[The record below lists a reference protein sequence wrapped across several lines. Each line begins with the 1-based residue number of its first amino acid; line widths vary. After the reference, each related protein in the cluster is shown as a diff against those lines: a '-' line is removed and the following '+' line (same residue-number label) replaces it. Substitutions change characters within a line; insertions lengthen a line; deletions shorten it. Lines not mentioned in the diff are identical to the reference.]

1 MSSTIMDETNI
12 NRALMRISHEIIE
25 KNETD
30 KDLCIIGI
38 KSRGIALGKIIFDNL
53 ISLGAE
59 ANFGSIDITHYRD
72 DLTDEIEADVQE
84 TDINFDVSGKT
95 VILVD
100 DVIFT
105 GRTTRAAIDA
115 LLALGRPSKIQLAV
129 LVDRGHREFP
139 IRPDYVGKNIP
150 TSRSEVVKVSIPPYD
165 NDTNVKII
173 HNN

>member
-1 MSSTIMDETNI
+1 MNSAIMDETNI
-12 NRALMRISHEIIE
+12 KRALMRISHEIIE

-30 KDLCIIGI
+30 KDLCIVGI
-38 KSRGIALGKIIFDNL
+38 KSRGISLGKIIFENL
-53 ISLGAE
+53 LSLGAD
-59 ANFGSIDITHYRD
+59 AKFGSIDITHYRD
-72 DLTDEIEADVQE
+72 DLNAKSDADVAD
-84 TDINFDVSGKT
+84 TDIDFDINGKT

-115 LLALGRPSKIQLAV
+115 VLALGRPSKIQLAV

-150 TSRSEVVKVSIPPYD
+150 TSRSEIVKVSIPPYD
-165 NDTNVKII
+165 FDTDVKIL
-173 HNN
+173 HNS

>member
-1 MSSTIMDETNI
+1 MDETNI
-12 NRALMRISHEIIE
+12 KRALIRISHEIIE
-25 KNETD
+25 RNETD
-30 KDLCIIGI
+30 KNLCVIGI
-38 KSRGIALGKIIFDNL
+38 KSRGIALGKIIYDNL
-53 ISLGAE
+53 VSLGAD
-59 ANFGSIDITHYRD
+59 AKFGSLDITHYRD
-72 DLTDEIEADVQE
+72 DINDEVKTSLQE
-84 TDINFDVSGKT
+84 TDISFDLNSKT

-115 LLALGRPSKIQLAV
+115 LLALGRPAKIQLAV

-150 TSRSEVVKVSIPPYD
+150 TSRAEIVKVSIPPFD
-165 NDTNVKII
+165 EETNVKIF

>member
-1 MSSTIMDETNI
+1 MYSSIMDETNI
-12 NRALMRISHEIIE
+12 KRALMRISHEIIE

-38 KSRGIALGKIIFDNL
+38 KSRGISLGKFIYNNL
-53 ISLGAE
+53 ISLGAD
-59 ANFGSIDITHYRD
+59 ANFGSLDITHYRD
-72 DLTDEIEADVQE
+72 DINDEIKTNMQE
-84 TDINFDVSGKT
+84 TDVPFDVNGKT

-100 DVIFT
+100 DVIYT

-115 LLALGRPSKIQLAV
+115 VLALGRPSKIQLAV

-150 TSRSEVVKVSIPPYD
+150 TSRTEIVKVSIPPYD
-165 NDTNVKII
+165 DETNVKII
-173 HNN
+173 HKN

>member
-1 MSSTIMDETNI
+1 MDETNI
-12 NRALMRISHEIIE
+12 KRALMRIAHEIIE

-30 KDLCIIGI
+30 KNLCIVGI
-38 KSRGIALGKIIFDNL
+38 KSRGISLGKIIFDNL
-53 ISLGAE
+53 ITLGAD
-59 ANFGSIDITHYRD
+59 AKFGSIDITHYRD

-84 TDINFDVSGKT
+84 TDIDFDVSGKT
-95 VILVD
+95 VVLVD

-115 LLALGRPSKIQLAV
+115 VLALGRPSKIQLAV

-150 TSRSEVVKVSIPPYD
+150 TSRSEIVKVSIPPYD
-165 NDTNVKII
+165 SETMVTII
-173 HNN
+173 HKS